1 MNIHECA
8 IDYKHGTK
16 EDGKENPDL
25 YQNFPDDMIF
35 YSLEKARQKSKGT
48 LIINNNNNNKFNHN
62 EKNINEHNI

>member
-1 MNIHECA
+1 MSLASKGNQMNIHECA
-8 IDYKHGTK
+8 IDYKHYTN

-48 LIINNNNNNKFNHN
+48 LNLIIM
-62 EKNINEHNI
+62 KNT